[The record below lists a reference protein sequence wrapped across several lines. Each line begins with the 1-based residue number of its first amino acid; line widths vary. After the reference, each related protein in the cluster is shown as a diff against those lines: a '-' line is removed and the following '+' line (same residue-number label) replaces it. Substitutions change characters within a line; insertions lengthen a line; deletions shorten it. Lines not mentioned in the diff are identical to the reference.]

1 MELKIDVL
9 VTNVFDIREG
19 QTERGTWKSRDFM
32 AESDE
37 RYPHKLY
44 FEIFGADKVDKFP
57 VQIGRKYSVY
67 FDIDSQPFNG
77 KYYTHLKV
85 WKIEPLGVQQA
96 QQPMPQTQQ
105 AMLQQTQQAMP
116 QQMQQPIPQ
125 QAQQAMPQQMQQQ
138 ATIPMPQ
145 GSQQISTD
153 LPF

>member
-1 MELKIDVL
+1 MELKIHAL

-44 FEIFGADKVDKFP
+44 FEIFGAEKVDKFP
-57 VQIGRKYSVY
+57 VRIGCKYTVY

-77 KYYTHLKV
+77 KYYTHLRV
-85 WKIEPLGVQQA
+85 WKIEPIGAQQA
-96 QQPMPQTQQ
+96 QQPMPQQMQQ
-105 AMLQQTQQAMP
+105 AIQQTQQAI
-116 QQMQQPIPQ
+116 QQT
-125 QAQQAMPQQMQQQ
+125 QQQ

-145 GSQQISTD
+145 GGQQISTE
-153 LPF
+153 LPWQ

>member
-9 VTNVFDIREG
+9 VTNVFNVREG
-19 QTERGTWKSRDFM
+19 QTERGSWKSRDFM

-57 VQIGRKYSVY
+57 VQIGCKYTVY

-85 WKIEPLGVQQA
+85 WKIETLGA
-96 QQPMPQTQQ
+96 
-105 AMLQQTQQAMP
+105 
-116 QQMQQPIPQ
+116 Q
-125 QAQQAMPQQMQQQ
+125 QAQQAMPQQAQQPMPQQTQQAMPQTQQVMPQQAQQ

-145 GSQQISTD
+145 GGQQFSTE
-153 LPF
+153 LPWQ

>member
-9 VTNVFDIREG
+9 VTNVFDVREG
-19 QTERGTWKSRDFM
+19 QTERGSWKSRDFM

-85 WKIEPLGVQQA
+85 WKIEPLGAQQA
-96 QQPMPQTQQ
+96 HQSIP
-105 AMLQQTQQAMP
+105 QQAMP
-116 QQMQQPIPQ
+116 QQVQQAMPQ
-125 QAQQAMPQQMQQQ
+125 QAQQAMPQTQQQ

-145 GSQQISTD
+145 GGQQFSTE
-153 LPF
+153 LPLQ

>member
-9 VTNVFDIREG
+9 VTNVFDVREG
-19 QTERGTWKSRDFM
+19 QTERGSWKSRDFM

-44 FEIFGADKVDKFP
+44 FEIFGADKVDKYP
-57 VQIGRKYSVY
+57 VQIGRKYTVY

-85 WKIEPLGVQQA
+85 WKIEPPGAQQA

-105 AMLQQTQQAMP
+105 VMPQQTQQP
-116 QQMQQPIPQ
+116 MQQ
-125 QAQQAMPQQMQQQ
+125 QAQQAMPQTQQQ

-145 GSQQISTD
+145 GGQQISTE
-153 LPF
+153 LPWQ

>member
-9 VTNVFDIREG
+9 VTNVFDVREG

-32 AESDE
+32 AETDE

-44 FEIFGADKVDKFP
+44 FEIFGADKVDKYT
-57 VQIGRKYSVY
+57 VQIGCKYSVY

-85 WKIEPLGVQQA
+85 WKIEPLGA
-96 QQPMPQTQQ
+96 
-105 AMLQQTQQAMP
+105 QQTQQAM
-116 QQMQQPIPQ
+116 PQ
-125 QAQQAMPQQMQQQ
+125 QAQQAMPQQMQQAMPQTQQQ

-145 GSQQISTD
+145 GSQQISTE
-153 LPF
+153 LPWK

>member
-96 QQPMPQTQQ
+96 QQQMPQTQQ
-105 AMLQQTQQAMP
+105 PMPQQTQQAMP
-116 QQMQQPIPQ
+116 QT
-125 QAQQAMPQQMQQQ
+125 QQAMPQTQQQ

-145 GSQQISTD
+145 GSQQISTE
-153 LPF
+153 LPWQ

>member
-9 VTNVFDIREG
+9 VTNVFDVREG

-85 WKIEPLGVQQA
+85 WKLEPIGA
-96 QQPMPQTQQ
+96 
-105 AMLQQTQQAMP
+105 QQTQQAMP
-116 QQMQQPIPQ
+116 QTQQPMPQKTQQAMPQTQQVMPQ
-125 QAQQAMPQQMQQQ
+125 QAQQA
-138 ATIPMPQ
+138 TILMPQ
-145 GSQQISTD
+145 GGQQFSTE
-153 LPF
+153 LPW

>member
-9 VTNVFDIREG
+9 VTNVFDVREG

-57 VQIGRKYSVY
+57 VQIGCKYSVY

-85 WKIEPLGVQQA
+85 WKIEPIGAKQA

-105 AMLQQTQQAMP
+105 SQQQ
-116 QQMQQPIPQ
+116 IPQ
-125 QAQQAMPQQMQQQ
+125 QAQQAMPQTYQQAMPQTQQQ

-145 GSQQISTD
+145 GGHQISTQ

>member
-9 VTNVFDIREG
+9 VTNVFDVREG

-44 FEIFGADKVDKFP
+44 FEIFGTDKVDKFP

-67 FDIDSQPFNG
+67 FDIDSQLFNG

-85 WKIEPLGVQQA
+85 WKLEPIGAQQTQQA
-96 QQPMPQTQQ
+96 QQQMPQTQQ
-105 AMLQQTQQAMP
+105 PM
-116 QQMQQPIPQ
+116 PQ
-125 QAQQAMPQQMQQQ
+125 QAQQAMPQQIQQAMPQTYQQ

-145 GSQQISTD
+145 GGQQISTE
-153 LPF
+153 LPWQ

>member
-9 VTNVFDIREG
+9 VTNVFDVREG

-57 VQIGRKYSVY
+57 VKIGCKYTVY

-85 WKIEPLGVQQA
+85 WKLEPLGVQQA
-96 QQPMPQTQQ
+96 QQPMPQQTQQ
-105 AMLQQTQQAMP
+105 AMPQQAQQQAMP
-116 QQMQQPIPQ
+116 QQMQQ
-125 QAQQAMPQQMQQQ
+125 AMPQTQQQ

-145 GSQQISTD
+145 GGQQISTQ

>member
-9 VTNVFDIREG
+9 VTNVFDVREG

-57 VQIGRKYSVY
+57 VKIGCKYTVY

-85 WKIEPLGVQQA
+85 WKLEPLGAQQA

-105 AMLQQTQQAMP
+105 AMPQTQQPMP
-116 QQMQQPIPQ
+116 QTH
-125 QAQQAMPQQMQQQ
+125 QQ
-138 ATIPMPQ
+138 ATIPMQQ
-145 GSQQISTD
+145 GGKVLTD
-153 LPF
+153 DLGWL

>member
-44 FEIFGADKVDKFP
+44 FEIFGSDKVDKFH
-57 VQIGRKYSVY
+57 VKIGCKYTVY

-77 KYYTHLKV
+77 KYYTHLRV
-85 WKIEPLGVQQA
+85 WKIDPIGAQQA
-96 QQPMPQTQQ
+96 QQPMPQQTQQ
-105 AMLQQTQQAMP
+105 ATPQQMQQAMP
-116 QQMQQPIPQ
+116 QT
-125 QAQQAMPQQMQQQ
+125 QQQ

-145 GSQQISTD
+145 GGQQISTE
-153 LPF
+153 LPWQ

>member
-85 WKIEPLGVQQA
+85 WKLEPLGSQQA

-105 AMLQQTQQAMP
+105 A
-116 QQMQQPIPQ
+116 QQPIPQ
-125 QAQQAMPQQMQQQ
+125 QAQQAMPQTYQQAMPQTQQQ

-145 GSQQISTD
+145 GGRQISTE
-153 LPF
+153 LPWQ

>member
-9 VTNVFDIREG
+9 VTNVFDVREG

-85 WKIEPLGVQQA
+85 WKLEPIGAQQA

-105 AMLQQTQQAMP
+105 PM
-116 QQMQQPIPQ
+116 PQ
-125 QAQQAMPQQMQQQ
+125 QAQQTMPQQMQQQ

-145 GSQQISTD
+145 GSQQISTE
-153 LPF
+153 LPWQ

>member
-9 VTNVFDIREG
+9 VTNVFDVREG

-44 FEIFGADKVDKFP
+44 FEIFGADKVDKYP

-85 WKIEPLGVQQA
+85 WKIEPLGAQQA
-96 QQPMPQTQQ
+96 QQPMP
-105 AMLQQTQQAMP
+105 QQTQQAMP
-116 QQMQQPIPQ
+116 QQ
-125 QAQQAMPQQMQQQ
+125 AQQAMPQTQQAIPQTQQQ

-145 GSQQISTD
+145 GGQQFSTE
-153 LPF
+153 LPWQ

>member
-9 VTNVFDIREG
+9 VTNVFDVREG

-37 RYPHKLY
+37 RYPHKMY

-57 VQIGRKYSVY
+57 VQIGNKYTVH

-77 KYYTHLKV
+77 KYFTHLRV
-85 WKIEPLGVQQA
+85 WKIEPIGAQQA
-96 QQPMPQTQQ
+96 QQPMPQ
-105 AMLQQTQQAMP
+105 QTQQPM
-116 QQMQQPIPQ
+116 PQ
-125 QAQQAMPQQMQQQ
+125 QAQQAMPQTQQQ

-145 GSQQISTD
+145 GGNVLTD
-153 LPF
+153 DLGWL

>member
-9 VTNVFDIREG
+9 VTNVFDVREG

-32 AESDE
+32 AETDE

-44 FEIFGADKVDKFP
+44 FEIFGADKVDKFT
-57 VQIGRKYSVY
+57 VQIGNKYTVY

-85 WKIEPLGVQQA
+85 WKIEPLVAQQA
-96 QQPMPQTQQ
+96 QQPIP
-105 AMLQQTQQAMP
+105 QQTQQAMP
-116 QQMQQPIPQ
+116 QQ
-125 QAQQAMPQQMQQQ
+125 AMPQTQQQ

-145 GSQQISTD
+145 GGQQISTE
-153 LPF
+153 LPWQ

>member
-9 VTNVFDIREG
+9 VTNVFDVREG

-85 WKIEPLGVQQA
+85 WKLEPLGAQQA
-96 QQPMPQTQQ
+96 QQPMPQQTQQ
-105 AMLQQTQQAMP
+105 PMPQQTQQAM
-116 QQMQQPIPQ
+116 QQT
-125 QAQQAMPQQMQQQ
+125 QQQ

-153 LPF
+153 LPWQ

>member
-85 WKIEPLGVQQA
+85 WKIEPIGAQQA
-96 QQPMPQTQQ
+96 HQP
-105 AMLQQTQQAMP
+105 MP
-116 QQMQQPIPQ
+116 QQMQQAMQ
-125 QAQQAMPQQMQQQ
+125 QQMQQAMQQQMQQQ

-145 GSQQISTD
+145 GGQQISTE
-153 LPF
+153 LPWQ

>member
-9 VTNVFDIREG
+9 VTNVFDVREG

-57 VQIGRKYSVY
+57 VQIGRKYTVY
-67 FDIDSQPFNG
+67 FDIDSQLFNG
-77 KYYTHLKV
+77 KYFTHLRV
-85 WKIEPLGVQQA
+85 WKIEQIGAQQA
-96 QQPMPQTQQ
+96 QQAMPQTQQ
-105 AMLQQTQQAMP
+105 
-116 QQMQQPIPQ
+116 QPMPQ
-125 QAQQAMPQQMQQQ
+125 QAQQAMPQTQQQ

-145 GSQQISTD
+145 GGQQISTE
-153 LPF
+153 LPWQ

>member
-57 VQIGRKYSVY
+57 VKIGCKYTVY

-77 KYYTHLKV
+77 KYFTHLKV
-85 WKIEPLGVQQA
+85 WKIEPLGVQQE
-96 QQPMPQTQQ
+96 QQPTP
-105 AMLQQTQQAMP
+105 QQTQQAMP
-116 QQMQQPIPQ
+116 QQ
-125 QAQQAMPQQMQQQ
+125 AQQAIQQTQQQ

-145 GSQQISTD
+145 GGQQISTE
-153 LPF
+153 LPW

>member
-9 VTNVFDIREG
+9 VTNVFDVREG

-44 FEIFGADKVDKFP
+44 FEIFGADKVDKYP
-57 VQIGRKYSVY
+57 VKIGSKYTVY

-77 KYYTHLKV
+77 KYYTHLRV
-85 WKIEPLGVQQA
+85 WKIEPIGAQQA
-96 QQPMPQTQQ
+96 QQPMPQQMQQ
-105 AMLQQTQQAMP
+105 AIPQQMQQAIQQTQQAI
-116 QQMQQPIPQ
+116 QQT
-125 QAQQAMPQQMQQQ
+125 QQQ

-145 GSQQISTD
+145 GGQQISTE
-153 LPF
+153 LPWQ

>member
-9 VTNVFDIREG
+9 VTNVFDVREG

-57 VQIGRKYSVY
+57 VQIGCKYSVY

-85 WKIEPLGVQQA
+85 WKIEPLGA
-96 QQPMPQTQQ
+96 QQ
-105 AMLQQTQQAMP
+105 LQQQMP
-116 QQMQQPIPQ
+116 
-125 QAQQAMPQQMQQQ
+125 QAQQAMPQQMQQGMPQTQQQ

-145 GSQQISTD
+145 GGQQISTE
-153 LPF
+153 LPWQ